1 MHPVCMLY
9 TLFSG
14 ILLAKIISKLF
25 QASVGLTYG
34 GFSAK
39 VDQSTKQPA
48 DKSYSSH
55 HIGLLKIAKMVP
67 VTVYK
72 KKI

>member
-1 MHPVCMLY
+1 MLY

-55 HIGLLKIAKMVP
+55 HILKIAKMVP